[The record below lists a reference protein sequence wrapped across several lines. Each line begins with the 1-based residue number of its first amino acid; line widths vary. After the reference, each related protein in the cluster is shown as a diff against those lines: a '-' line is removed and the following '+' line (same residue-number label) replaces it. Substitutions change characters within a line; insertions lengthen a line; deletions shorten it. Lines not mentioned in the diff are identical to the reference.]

1 MERKGL
7 TSHMQEPDYQSRTRS
22 ASTRPCL
29 GERPGV
35 YSSRPSTDQGKV
47 MTDTQVNIH
56 IEDPPLEV
64 SLESLSAQLQQL
76 RQDTATGMNQ
86 LGTQMN
92 WLCENLQSL
101 FSFIN
106 HLNQNGGGMRG
117 LMKAMKQSNAPE
129 MTHE

>member
-1 MERKGL
+1 V
-7 TSHMQEPDYQSRTRS
+7 Y
-22 ASTRPCL
+22 TRPDPL
-29 GERPGV
+29 
-35 YSSRPSTDQGKV
+35 TDQGKV